1 LQNNSFMRL
10 LFLGDIVGKTGRQM
24 VKDHLPRLRRE
35 LGLDAVL
42 ANSENASG
50 GLGLSAKSALELH
63 RSGVDVLTSGNHVW
77 KFPDI
82 RALLAS
88 EEWLLRPA
96 NYPAS
101 APGRGTSVFF
111 IGEGLAPLMVINLQ
125 GRTFMEPIDCPFAAA
140 NRLVAEAPDGAMILV
155 DMHAEATSEKRALA
169 HLLRGR
175 VQAVVGTHTHVQTND
190 ACILDGVT
198 GYISDLGM
206 CGPEDSCLGMDNDI
220 ILRRFQTGL
229 PQRFE
234 LAKGPCM
241 LNGALIEL
249 DQGRCRSISAWQ
261 YRASKEQVES

>member
-1 LQNNSFMRL
+1 MRI
-10 LFLGDIVGKTGRQM
+10 LFLGDIVGNSGRQM

-35 LGLDAVL
+35 LELDVVL
-42 ANSENASG
+42 ANGENASG
-50 GLGLSAKSALELH
+50 GLGLSAKSAQELH
-63 RSGVDVLTSGNHVW
+63 RCGVDVLTTGNHVW

-82 RALLAS
+82 RPALDN
-88 EEWLLRPA
+88 EPWLLRPG

-101 APGRGTSVFF
+101 APGRGAGVYEL
-111 IGEGLAPLMVINLQ
+111 GVNLPPLMVVNLQ
-125 GRTFMEPIDCPFAAA
+125 GRAFMEAIDCPFGAAEA
-140 NRLVAEAPDGAMILV
+140 LVAKAPPEAVIVV

-190 ACILDGVT
+190 ARILDGMT

-220 ILRRFQTGL
+220 ILRRFRTGL

-241 LNGALIEL
+241 LNGALMEV
-249 DQGRCRSISAWQ
+249 DNGQCRSISAWQ
-261 YRASKEQVES
+261 YRVS

>member
-1 LQNNSFMRL
+1 MPNSSRMRI
-10 LFLGDIVGKTGRQM
+10 LFLGDIVGNSGRQM

-35 LGLDAVL
+35 LELDVVL
-42 ANSENASG
+42 ANGENASG
-50 GLGLSAKSALELH
+50 GLGLSAKSAQELH
-63 RSGVDVLTSGNHVW
+63 RCGVDVLTTGNHVW

-82 RALLAS
+82 RPAL
-88 EEWLLRPA
+88 ENEPWLLRPG

-101 APGRGTSVFF
+101 APGRGAGVYEL
-111 IGEGLAPLMVINLQ
+111 GENLPLLMVINLQ
-125 GRTFMEPIDCPFAAA
+125 GRTFMEAIDCPFAVVET
-140 NRLVAEAPDGAMILV
+140 LVAKAPPEAVIVV

-190 ACILDGVT
+190 ARILDEMT

-220 ILRRFQTGL
+220 ILRRFRTGL

-241 LNGALIEL
+241 LNGALMEV
-249 DQGRCRSISAWQ
+249 DNGQCRSISAWQ
-261 YRASKEQVES
+261 YRAS